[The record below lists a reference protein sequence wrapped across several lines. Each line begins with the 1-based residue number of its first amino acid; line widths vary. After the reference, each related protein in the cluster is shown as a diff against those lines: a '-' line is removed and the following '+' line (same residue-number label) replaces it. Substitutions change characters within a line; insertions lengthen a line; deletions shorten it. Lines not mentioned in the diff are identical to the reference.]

1 MSKLKDYWDRWWFC
15 YRLHGFSYTVRKTFR
30 RFGER
35 RLRKQAERR
44 GETYD
49 GSTRI
54 TPQQRALYESLA
66 LTGDKLNVGFRL
78 HGGLGDYVV
87 LANYVHAFR
96 CRYDDEILRLDIL
109 ASNSFNSAK
118 TVLYDGFVIDHLY
131 NEQDL
136 EETDCVPLYD
146 LFVDLS
152 RYPGILKRND
162 EKIAALMPELFEF
175 IFLCE
180 RFRAENRRFFT
191 HAGIADGQSAALSII
206 GGKKRINQPDIY
218 GFFGLTETYR
228 YPLPVMEDAADYLRD
243 IGLSDRPYIT
253 INRGVDTNYTKS
265 SVKLWPL
272 AYYNALTRSLKRQ
285 YPDILLVQLGAS
297 YDRCPPLENID
308 VDLVGKTNL
317 EQIKPILRHALVH
330 IDGEGGMVHLRHAL
344 GGGRS
349 VVLFGPTSPEFFGY
363 SENQNLVGGGCDVW
377 CEWALNRWQEGCLR
391 GSYETPPCMASITP
405 EMVMDAA
412 DRIIREE
419 VRA

>member
-30 RFGER
+30 RIGER
-35 RLRKQAERR
+35 FRRKQAERR
-44 GETYD
+44 GEAYY
-49 GSTRI
+49 SA
-54 TPQQRALYESLA
+54 QQRALYESLA
-66 LTGDKLNVGFRL
+66 LTGDKLNVAFRL
-78 HGGLGDYVV
+78 RGGLGDYVV
-87 LANYVHAFR
+87 LANYVYAFR
-96 CRYDDEILRLDIL
+96 RRYDDEIMRLDVF
-109 ASNSFNSAK
+109 AHNSFNSAK
-118 TVLYDGFVIDHLY
+118 VVLYDGVVIDHFY
-131 NEQDL
+131 NGQEF
-136 EETDCVPLYD
+136 EETDCPPIYD
-146 LFVDLS
+146 LFVDVS
-152 RYPGILKRND
+152 RYPDIKNRKD

-180 RFRAENRRFFT
+180 RFHAENRRFFT

-206 GGKKRINQPDIY
+206 EGKKRINQPDVY
-218 GFFGLTETYR
+218 GFFGLTEAYQ

-243 IGLSDRPYIT
+243 IGLSGRPYIT

-272 AYYNALTRSLKRQ
+272 AYYNTLTRRLKQR

-308 VDLVGKTNL
+308 MDLVGKTNL
-317 EQIKPILRHALVH
+317 EQIKPILQHALVH

-349 VVLFGPTSPEFFGY
+349 VVLFGPTSSEFFGY
-363 SENQNLVGGGCDVW
+363 SENENLVGGGCDVW
-377 CEWALNRWQEGCLR
+377 CEWALNKWQEGCLR

-405 EMVMDAA
+405 EMVMEAA
-412 DRIIREE
+412 DSIIREE